1 MRRVAFVACAILQ
14 WAVAPATASAHHGSA
29 AHFDEGRRI
38 EIVGVVRAFEARNP
52 HSFLYIDVADER
64 GETVA
69 WRCEF
74 NSIASTRRAGV
85 DENSFTPG
93 ESIRVVGHPARRDAH
108 ECFFLRAELGDGRT
122 VSLPSWTPQ
131 PTGLAPLVE
140 QDGIFGTWVRK
151 SLSDGGPRML
161 NFLTEAG
168 RAAVAA
174 YDPVRDDPV
183 RRCSPVNPT
192 RLWSNPV
199 QPSEIVDEGDRIVM
213 RFEFMDAVREV
224 FLTSAA
230 VHPADGP
237 RTVLGHSI
245 GRWEG
250 DTLVIETENFSEG
263 VVSQYADTGDG
274 RFSGILHSDEYRLTE
289 RLTVNP
295 QTGEL
300 EVRWTHEDPKYFTR
314 AFSGGPTTLV
324 RRPDLRV
331 NDYDCEPDPE

>member
-1 MRRVAFVACAILQ
+1 MRTVDFVALAILQ

-29 AHFDEGRRI
+29 AHFEEGRRI

-52 HSFLYIDVADER
+52 HSFLYIDVADQS

-74 NSIASTRRAGV
+74 NSIASIRRAGV

-93 ESIRVVGHPARRDAH
+93 EAIRVVGHPARRDAR

-131 PTGLAPLVE
+131 ATGLAPRLE

-151 SLSDGGPRML
+151 ALSSGGPRML
-161 NFLTEAG
+161 DFLTEAG

-174 YDPVRDDPV
+174 YDPIRDDPV

-199 QPSEIVDEGDRIVM
+199 QPSEIVNEGERIVM

-224 FLTSAA
+224 FLTSAI
-230 VHPADGP
+230 HPADGP

-250 DTLVIETENFSEG
+250 ETLVIETANFSEG

-274 RFSGILHSDEYRLTE
+274 GFAGILHSDEYRLTE
-289 RLTVNP
+289 RLAVNP

-300 EVRWTHEDPKYFTR
+300 EIRWTHEDPKYFTR
-314 AFSGGPTTLV
+314 TFSGGPTTLV

-331 NDYDCEPDPE
+331 NDYNCEPDAE

>member
-1 MRRVAFVACAILQ
+1 MRSVAFIACAILQ
-14 WAVAPATASAHHGSA
+14 WAVATATASAHHGSA
-29 AHFDEGRRI
+29 AHFELDRRI
-38 EIVGVVRAFEARNP
+38 EIVGAVRAFEARNP
-52 HSFLYIDVADER
+52 HSFLYIEVADEL
-64 GETVA
+64 GGTVE

-85 DENSFTPG
+85 DENSFIPG
-93 ESIRVVGHPARRDAH
+93 EPVRVVGHPARRDAH

-122 VSLPSWTPQ
+122 VTVPSWTPR
-131 PTGLAPLVE
+131 PTGLASVVE
-140 QDGIFGTWVRK
+140 QHGIFGTWVRK

-161 NFLTEAG
+161 DSLTEAG

-174 YDPVRDDPV
+174 YDPIRDDPV

-199 QPSEIVDEGDRIVM
+199 QPSEIVADGERIVM

-224 FLTSAA
+224 LMTTAA
-230 VHPADGP
+230 PPNGP

-245 GRWEG
+245 GHWEG
-250 DTLVIETENFSEG
+250 DTLVIETTNFSAG
-263 VVSQYADTGDG
+263 VVSQYTDTSDG
-274 RFSGILHSDEYRLTE
+274 GFSGILHSDEYRLTE
-289 RLTVNP
+289 RLALNP

-314 AFSGGPTTLV
+314 KFSGGPTTLV

-331 NDYDCEPDPE
+331 DDYNCEPDAE